1 MISMEDIEQIAD
13 LAKLRLMESEKKD
26 FLIELSRMIEY
37 VDQIKE
43 VNTQGVES
51 TYQVLTLK
59 NNFREDKVQPSMN
72 SYKVF
77 MNAQNVEDGYF
88 RVPKVLD

>member
-59 NNFREDKVQPSMN
+59 NNFRKDKVQPSMN

>member
-26 FLIELSRMIEY
+26 FLIELRRMIEY

-72 SYKVF
+72 SQKVF
-77 MNAQNVEDGYF
+77 MNAQDVEGGYF